1 MSFGSLVFTPMVKK
15 LQERYGSR
23 KQYERMQNSGPAQD
37 RLTESEIEFLAQRDS
52 FYMATS
58 GATGWPYIQ
67 HRGGIK
73 GFLKVIDDRTLAF
86 GDLRGNKQ
94 YISTGNLLT
103 DDRVAIIMVD
113 YPRQARLKML
123 GRIEILEGEKAE
135 GWLDKVRTPAE
146 KTPIERVFVVHVEAY
161 DWNCPQHITP
171 RYSVEELR
179 EGMKDVEKRI
189 QALEQENASLRNE
202 LAAVHANS
210 REQTS

>member
-1 MSFGSLVFTPMVKK
+1 MSFGSLVFTPLVKK

-23 KQYERMQNSGPAQD
+23 RQYERMENFGPTQD
-37 RLTESEIEFLAQRDS
+37 RLTEFETEFLAQRDS
-52 FYMATS
+52 FYMATT
-58 GATGWPYIQ
+58 GATGWPYVQ
-67 HRGGIK
+67 HRGGPK

-113 YPRQARLKML
+113 YPRQARLKIL
-123 GRIEILEGEKAE
+123 GRIEVFEGEKAE
-135 GWLDKVRTPAE
+135 GWLDKVRMRGE
-146 KTPIERVFVVHVEAY
+146 KTPYERVFVIHVEAY

-179 EGMKDVEKRI
+179 DGMKDVEQRI
-189 QALEQENASLRNE
+189 HSLEQENDALRKE
-202 LAAVHANS
+202 LAAVHAAS
-210 REQTS
+210 EEQ